1 MAALGIDRKRQ
12 PEITLVKFTC
22 TLSHLADGKW
32 LARHVGSS
40 VGNVEVT
47 APSREQALTK
57 LRNELQYRLELCPC
71 SGVSGDTAVLQV
83 SEEGG

>member
-1 MAALGIDRKRQ
+1 M
-12 PEITLVKFTC
+12 KFTC
-22 TLSHLADGKW
+22 TLSHSADGKW

-47 APSREQALTK
+47 APTREQALTK
-57 LRNELQYRLELCPC
+57 LRDELQYRLELCPC

-83 SEEGG
+83 SNEGG

>member
-1 MAALGIDRKRQ
+1 M
-12 PEITLVKFTC
+12 KFIC
-22 TLSHLADGKW
+22 TVSHLADRKW

-40 VGNVEVT
+40 VGSVEVT
-47 APSREQALTK
+47 APTREQALRK
-57 LRNELQYRLELCPC
+57 LRDELQYRLELCPC